1 LRKKTILLQLSLS
14 YLLILLV
21 ALAAVNW
28 HASRTFRK
36 YYLEETKA
44 NLMAR
49 ASLLQ
54 EHLPSLTE
62 ADAGTIQTLC
72 EHIGKASSTRITVV
86 LPSGKVLADTDQKPS
101 VMDNHADRPEI
112 VTAFSGH
119 EGSSTRY
126 SYTLEKQMMYVAVP
140 LKGKDGDVIGVVR
153 TSMPLVDINKT
164 LFSASGE
171 LVLGFLV
178 VAAVAAAFSLIVS
191 RRITR
196 PLAELQQGAEYFAKG
211 DLQHK
216 LAVSDSFEIGRL
228 ADAMNRMAAELD
240 RKINDTIRQ
249 RNEQEAVLSSMLEG
263 VLAVD
268 TDERVININDAASRL
283 LALNA
288 SEVRGRSIHEVARS
302 AELQRLVRRVLSQE
316 GPVETDLVIHS
327 GGEKF
332 IHAQGTILRDHLGSC
347 IGAVL
352 ILSDTTRMRRL
363 ENVRRDFV
371 ANVSHE
377 LKTPITSIKG
387 FIETL
392 LDGAIHDPED
402 AHRFLSIIANQATR
416 LNALIEDLLALA
428 KIEQEAEREQ
438 ILLAPSPI
446 LHVIEGAVQACEQQ
460 ATEKNIRIDFTC
472 PDSLVANI
480 NPPLLE
486 QALINLIVNAVKYSE
501 EGKTVNIVA
510 ENSGKEIII
519 SVRDEGRGIEEK
531 HLPHLF
537 ERFYRVDK
545 ARSRKLGGTGLGL
558 AIVKHIMQ
566 AHDGKAAVEST
577 PGKGSIFSLHL
588 PQM

>member
-36 YYLEETKA
+36 YYLEETRA
-44 NLMAR
+44 NLTAR

-62 ADAGTIQTLC
+62 IDAEAIQKLC
-72 EHIGKASSTRITVV
+72 ERISKASSTRITIV
-86 LPSGKVLADTDQKPS
+86 LPSGKVVADTDQEIS
-101 VMDNHADRPEI
+101 LMDNHADRPEI
-112 VTAFSGH
+112 VTALAGR
-119 EGSSTRY
+119 EGMSTRY

-140 LKGKDGDVIGVVR
+140 LRATNGDVIGVVR

-164 LFSASGE
+164 LFSVSGD
-171 LVLGFLV
+171 LIFGFLV

-216 LAVSDSFEIGRL
+216 LAVSDSLEIGRL

-249 RNEQEAVLSSMLEG
+249 RNEQEAVLSSMIEG

-268 TDERVININDAASRL
+268 TDERVINMNEAASQL

-288 SEVRGRSIHEVARS
+288 SEARGRSIHEVARS

-316 GPVETDLVIHS
+316 GPVETDLIIRS

-332 IHAQGTILRDHLGSC
+332 LHAQGTILRDHLGRC

-387 FIETL
+387 FVETL
-392 LDGAIHDPED
+392 LDGTIHDPAD
-402 AHRFLSIIANQATR
+402 AHRFLSIIANQANR

-428 KIEQEAEREQ
+428 KIEEEAEQGQ
-438 ILLAPSPI
+438 IILEPSSI
-446 LHVIEGAVQACEQQ
+446 LQVIEGAVQACQQQ
-460 ATEKNIRIDFTC
+460 AVEKNITIDFAC
-472 PDSLVANI
+472 PESLVANI

-486 QALINLIVNAVKYSE
+486 QALINLIVNAIKYSD
-501 EGKTVNIVA
+501 EGKAVNIVA
-510 ENSGKEIII
+510 DNGGKEIIV
-519 SVRDEGRGIEEK
+519 SVRDDGRGIEEK

-566 AHDGKAAVEST
+566 AHEGKATVEST
-577 PGKGSIFSLHL
+577 PGKGSVFTLHL
-588 PQM
+588 PKT